1 MAESENLFSEFD
13 TEDYVDNKPM
23 IRVLALSEEKAQ
35 VTIVQLRAQ
44 HERARKDLERTQR
57 ELNDTRISHE
67 QRNGTQQ
74 TEIARL
80 TGELAAARQSLAD
93 LSRQS
98 NVAVAVA
105 WVGTILVGFGVNL
118 VTGDHQQALGGV
130 LIALGALVEV
140 VAFLIPRRRR

>member
-1 MAESENLFSEFD
+1 MAESENLFSEFG

-44 HERARKDLERTQR
+44 HERTRKDLERTQR
-57 ELNDTRISHE
+57 ELTETRISHE

-80 TGELAAARQSLAD
+80 KGELKTTRQSLAD

-98 NVAVAVA
+98 TVAVAVA
-105 WVGTILVGFGVNL
+105 WVGTVLVGFGVNL
-118 VTGDHQQALGGV
+118 VTGDDQQALGVG
-130 LIALGALVEV
+130 LIVLGAVVEG
-140 VAFLIPRRRR
+140 VAFLIPRRKS